1 MCPSSL
7 VNNWVKEFDRWL
19 GMEGQPKRVPILK
32 GDTTFNSSSMKSFLH
47 SKVGQ
52 VVILSYDLFRL
63 HSHHFAKLA
72 STQQQSVAGAGAGQE
87 RFALLVVDEGHR
99 LKSTAGSL
107 TLTSLEQL
115 PADARLLLSATPIQ
129 NNLGE
134 LYTLANFCRPGILGE
149 SISEF
154 RRRFEKPIAS
164 SHGHNAAQRELEQVL
179 STFMLRRLQTDVL
192 KSMLPPRTEALIF
205 CRPSQRQC
213 ELYRQIVDAARSSST
228 SLDVLSALT
237 SLRKVCSHPFLHE
250 VPSAAEPL
258 ESECCSHIQ
267 LSGKLVVL
275 QGLLQCMRDPSLDGP
290 SSSSDKVVIVSNF
303 TSTLSLV
310 ESLLLKPSGYSY
322 LRLDGSTSPE
332 TRQSL
337 VDAFN
342 KQPKVFCFLLSS
354 KAGGWYVRGALD
366 KHSVSRL
373 WLLKVSP
380 CIRFSQRPQ
389 SDWREPI
396 GAARS

>member
-1 MCPSSL
+1 VCPSSL
-7 VNNWVKEFDRWL
+7 VNNWVKEFDHWL
-19 GMEGQPKRVPILK
+19 GKQGQPKRVPLLR

-52 VVILSYDLFRL
+52 VVIMSFELFRL
-63 HSHHFAKLA
+63 HSHHFASPS
-72 STQQQSVAGAGAGQE
+72 STQQQCGTAGAGQD

-99 LKSTAGSL
+99 LKSTTGSL

-149 SISEF
+149 SIAEF
-154 RRRFEKPIAS
+154 RRRFEKPIAAS
-164 SHGHNAAQRELEQVL
+164 DTNQAAQRELEQIL

-192 KSMLPPRTEALIF
+192 KSMLPPRMEALIF

-213 ELYRQIVDAARSSST
+213 DLYRQVVGAATSSST
-228 SLDVLSALT
+228 SVDVLSALT
-237 SLRKVCSHPFLHE
+237 SLRKVCSHPFLHDCTTE
-250 VPSAAEPL
+250 AEKL
-258 ESECCSHIQ
+258 DSVGSSDVE

-275 QGLLQCMRDPSLDGP
+275 QGLLRSMRNQSVDG
-290 SSSSDKVVIVSNF
+290 SSSSPPSADKVVIVSNF

-342 KQPKVFCFLLSS
+342 KQSKIFCFLLSS
-354 KAGGWYVRGALD
+354 KAGGWYVCVGLER
-366 KHSVSRL
+366 HNII
-373 WLLKVSP
+373 WLQLMMKVSHSIGHP
-380 CIRFSQRPQ
+380 FS
-389 SDWREPI
+389 
-396 GAARS
+396 